1 MKGPLLQGLPSLGLV
16 CLSYG
21 YVQPKTSPDR
31 GSDNVSLVVC
41 RLTIMHVSIE
51 IYIEISINLRL
62 WSCTKLSPSLAETV
76 SADLGDSCML
86 HNGPMLLAAWPPAQ
100 WYCVQSRGTAWAKC
114 LIRCVPQHCDK
125 DALLSLD
132 DRAVIRVL

>member
-51 IYIEISINLRL
+51 IYIEVSINLRL

-76 SADLGDSCML
+76 SADLDDSCML

-100 WYCVQSRGTAWAKC
+100 
-114 LIRCVPQHCDK
+114 
-125 DALLSLD
+125 
-132 DRAVIRVL
+132 